1 MKNILLYGD
10 IIKLAAKQ
18 GWLVSVTASGDD
30 SFYFDFQRRTP
41 GGLPFCFTAEL
52 SGGLVGTL
60 VDEIITFVDELDPER
75 YAGEWLEASGQVTPT
90 RYLRAVA
97 DMDDIR
103 TRAWLLAIELSEL
116 AGRQEQLLSLPW
128 FLWN

>member
-1 MKNILLYGD
+1 MKKILLHSD
-10 IIKLAAKQ
+10 IILIAVKQ
-18 GWLVSVTASGDD
+18 GWLVSVSASGEG
-30 SFYFDFQRRTP
+30 SFFFDFQRRTL

-52 SGGLVGTL
+52 SGGLVGSL
-60 VDEIITFVDELDPER
+60 VDEIISFVDELDPER

-90 RYLRAVA
+90 RYFRAVA

-116 AGRQEQLLSLPW
+116 SEKQNRLLALPW
-128 FLWN
+128 YLWN